1 MPLVLVDTSVFVDF
15 FRGKEVYAFKELLL
29 NNQILLSLF
38 VRLELLQGV
47 RKKEIEQL
55 EFVLGG
61 LQAMASQEKIFVEAE
76 KILAK
81 VKDHGWRIGIVDL
94 LLAAEA
100 NLMEA
105 AIYSFDRIFQKLGDL
120 KLISLFGPH

>member
-1 MPLVLVDTSVFVDF
+1 MTPVLVDTSVFVDF

-29 NNQILLSLF
+29 NNQILLSQF
-38 VRLELLQGV
+38 VRLELFQGV
-47 RKKEIEQL
+47 RQKEVEHM

-61 LQAMASQEKIFVEAE
+61 LQTIAIQEKIFPEAE
-76 KILAK
+76 KILSK

-100 NLMEA
+100 NLVEA
-105 AIYSFDRIFQKLGDL
+105 TVYSFDRIFQNLGNL
-120 KLISLFGPH
+120 KLVSLFGPH